1 MEFAQT
7 KEILND
13 LLFQY
18 NGNGD
23 TKPFECVGT
32 IEEVQYA
39 IYLVSNQYFAKGEPL
54 PYILNESFKAAQAG
68 EYSELKFVDGRLVS
82 TARWNPLHK
91 WHVDERVPEKFRS
104 LVQDII
110 E

>member
-23 TKPFECVGT
+23 TKPGILKVTDAMGGCF
-32 IEEVQYA
+32 
-39 IYLVSNQYFAKGEPL
+39 YLTYQ
-54 PYILNESFKAAQAG
+54 NEK
-68 EYSELKFVDGRLVS
+68 
-82 TARWNPLHK
+82 
-91 WHVDERVPEKFRS
+91 
-104 LVQDII
+104 
-110 E
+110 